1 MYISGPRAGDV
12 GVPDALLVWEA
23 VPWHQLG
30 LDTGWCTPAYCT
42 GASGALSYTNA
53 VRGPN
58 TCENRY
64 ITDRLLLGELCTC
77 EPLATGFDGVGTY
90 TASPGGQE

>member
-42 GASGALSYTNA
+42 GASGALSYNNA
-53 VRGPN
+53 QVISVVFGQLVSFIDALHGAA
-58 TCENRY
+58 C
-64 ITDRLLLGELCTC
+64 
-77 EPLATGFDGVGTY
+77 GTWPY
-90 TASPGGQE
+90 ARSLNI